1 MFAACI
7 ILFVGFKKR
16 YTVVRSGGLV
26 IILVA
31 IAKLCFVDTAALDSA
46 WKIAS
51 YFAFGAL
58 LIVISYFYRR
68 FSKKLEQQA
77 LEDSQK

>member
-1 MFAACI
+1 MYT
-7 ILFVGFKKR
+7 VH
-16 YTVVRSGGLV
+16 TVVRSGGLV

-31 IAKLCFVDTAALDSA
+31 IAKLCFVDTTALDSA

-58 LIVISYFYRR
+58 LIMISYFYRR

-77 LEDSQK
+77 IEDSQK